1 MRCQFCHLD
10 VENPCRSTE
19 QVQQRAADHVERC
32 EHALHDGQDMGAG
45 SPHSGK

>member
-19 QVQQRAADHVERC
+19 QMQQRAAEHVERC
-32 EHALHDGQDMGAG
+32 EHAWQDMGAG